1 MSASIREQVAKRCW
15 DDRLNRTYLVPTS
28 LTYDHLRD
36 QHAAKEMSLAV
47 ADAALAVVR
56 DAVLA
61 EIDRRMVPVTWDDTA
76 KELARNDALTDLRAA
91 VAELLGA

>member
-1 MSASIREQVAKRCW
+1 
-15 DDRLNRTYLVPTS
+15 
-28 LTYDHLRD
+28 
-36 QHAAKEMSLAV
+36 MSLAV

-61 EIDRRMVPVTWDDTA
+61 EIDRRIAEYTEMVASSTHIVSETGAAFGAETWIGRTA
-76 KELARNDALTDLRAA
+76 ALRELQDLRAA